1 MRRLKGVKA
10 NRRAGGM
17 AFTLIPR
24 EHVAEILTSEPR
36 PPAAPVA
43 TGLWAAACEVEH
55 SIMGVT
61 VDHVAIPA
69 REPRLAA
76 DFLAEIL
83 GLGPA
88 TPDGADHDMFNLA
101 LADGSA
107 LLFASS
113 PTVASQHMAFRMTE
127 AEFAAVVGRLR
138 ARGIAFGN
146 DPDDPTTGQTDDP
159 LGGRGRVYFQSP
171 DGHLFEATA

>member
-69 REPRLAA
+69 REL
-76 DFLAEIL
+76 L
-83 GLGPA
+83 GC
-88 TPDGADHDMFNLA
+88 
-101 LADGSA
+101 
-107 LLFASS
+107 
-113 PTVASQHMAFRMTE
+113 
-127 AEFAAVVGRLR
+127 
-138 ARGIAFGN
+138 
-146 DPDDPTTGQTDDP
+146 
-159 LGGRGRVYFQSP
+159 RGRPVAPPRPGAATRRRFPRGDSRPRASHARWRRSRHVQS
-171 DGHLFEATA
+171 GA